1 MKVKHYFLW
10 GKMFGMLLTA
20 GLLSFASCAEGVD
33 EETFNA
39 GVTNIQLESPTID
52 KDCFSTITDAEGN
65 EKVKFAW
72 KAVMGAGGY
81 HCVVDIVDDPAN
93 PVNVIDS
100 IVDRPSVVFDKL
112 EDTNYA
118 VSVLTLGNDKLN
130 NKEATA
136 ASDFAYSTL
145 VPAITIPDGSVID
158 EFIKANFTPSDEEQA
173 FELVAGGNYTMN
185 GTVDFDLSL
194 MTVRGNKINRP
205 TVVMNDKAGFIT
217 QAGLKIKFINFDC
230 TNLTSTGFLTLSSNP
245 SESISTESLGF
256 KADGANQDGFVVM
269 GSVIISECMFK
280 NLPNAILYG
289 NKKNWSLWDFRITE
303 CIVQMNNTG
312 SNPFI
317 HLQGASNGAIKDM
330 TIKNSTF
337 FNLVANSN
345 AYFIRYSNASNS
357 QPKKLFGDGNA
368 KITHTWADC
377 TFYKTFTGKDF
388 GNNTTQQNA
397 ATYYM
402 DRCVFYDVFRLYQYL
417 HNNCTRYCNNCTMH
431 YDEASP
437 QSNDT
442 GGRKDNNGNPFTV
455 EEDPGF
461 DLSQIHELDF
471 SKPNGGVNF
480 TAHGAISSQGGD
492 PRWRE

>member
-10 GKMFGMLLTA
+10 GKMFGMLMTA

-33 EETFNA
+33 DEYWSSN
-39 GVTNIQLESPTID
+39 VKNVQLESPSID
-52 KDCFSTITDAEGN
+52 NTCFSTIANSDGTES
-65 EKVKFAW
+65 VKLAW
-72 KAVMGAGGY
+72 KAVAGAGGY
-81 HCVVDIVDDPAN
+81 HCVVDIVDDPSN
-93 PVNVIDS
+93 PVNVVDTIL
-100 IVDRPSVVFDKL
+100 DRPSVVFEKL
-112 EDTNYA
+112 EDTNYS
-118 VSVLTLGNDKLN
+118 VSVLTLGNEKLN
-130 NKEATA
+130 NKEATTA
-136 ASDFAYSTL
+136 FNFPYSTMIA
-145 VPAITIPDGSVID
+145 AITIPDGSDIA
-158 EFIKANFTPSDEEQA
+158 EFINTNFTSSDEEQA
-173 FELVAGGNYTMN
+173 FELVAGGNYSMN

-205 TVVMNDKAGFIT
+205 TVTLNGGAGFIT

-256 KADGANQDGFVVM
+256 KADGANQNGFVIM
-269 GSVIISECMFK
+269 DPVIISDCMFK

-317 HLQGASNGAIKDM
+317 HLQGASNGAIKNM

-337 FNLVANSN
+337 FNLVANKN

-357 QPKKLFGDGNA
+357 QPKKLFGNGNA
-368 KITHTWADC
+368 TITHTWSDC

-388 GNNTTQQNA
+388 ANNTTQQNV

-442 GGRKDNNGNPFTV
+442 GGRKDTNGNPFTV
-455 EEDPGF
+455 LEDPGF
-461 DLSQIHELDF
+461 DLSKIHELDF
-471 SKPNGGVNF
+471 LQPNGGVSFKANG
-480 TAHGAISSQGGD
+480 TISSQGGD
-492 PRWRE
+492 PRWR